1 VFLNAYYLLEIEMK
15 KSELAIRAAFVG
27 LVSVGFV
34 TASQSALAAKGDN
47 EKCYGIVK
55 AGKNDCGGPSNSCA
69 ATSKTDADK
78 GAWLYVPKGSCEKI
92 VGGSLVT
99 AMADTKMDKAAKK

>member
-1 VFLNAYYLLEIEMK
+1 MK
-15 KSELAIRAAFVG
+15 KSELAIRAAFVS
-27 LVSVGFV
+27 LVSIGFV
-34 TASQSALAAKGDN
+34 TTSQSALAAKGDN

-78 GAWLYVPKGSCEKI
+78 GAWLYVPKGTCEKI
-92 VGGSLVT
+92 VGGSLV
-99 AMADTKMDKAAKK
+99 AAAETKTDKGAKK